1 MVTEPAIYSDYK
13 HHNGYDIAVEVAGPI
28 KSTPADAS
36 DDSSHYVARYSI
48 FHNGKE
54 VAGSEV
60 RLQQRFHS
68 KEAAMLEA
76 FSLGR
81 RSADILG

>member
-28 KSTPADAS
+28 KTNPAEAS

-54 VAGSEV
+54 IPGVGV
-60 RLQQRFHS
+60 RLQHKFQS
-68 KEAAMLEA
+68 KEAAMVEA

-81 RSADILG
+81 RSADILR